1 MAIDMDVQCTY
12 TIMRLPRKVI
22 MSESTRQER
31 SVLEDAFAAEL
42 ADRYAAGESIRAL
55 ALSTGRS
62 YGFIHRA
69 LSESGVAFRRGQPS
83 GTARRSDRLGLRV
96 SAEHIDLIR
105 EAATLEGKTV
115 SAFVM
120 ETATSRAREVLSD
133 HRDLVLSAEAFEL
146 FIAELDKPAEA
157 VPELVELF
165 NRPRRL
171 S

>member
-1 MAIDMDVQCTY
+1 MGG
-12 TIMRLPRKVI
+12 
-22 MSESTRQER
+22 STRQQR
-31 SVLEDAFAAEL
+31 SVLEDAFVSEL

-55 ALSTGRS
+55 AVSTGRS
-62 YGFIHRA
+62 YGFIHRV
-69 LSESGVAFRRGQPS
+69 LSESGVALRGGQAPR
-83 GTARRSDRLGLRV
+83 TARRNDRLGLRV
-96 SAEHIDLIR
+96 TAEQTDLIR
-105 EAATLEGKTV
+105 EAAALEGKTV
-115 SAFVM
+115 SAFVLD
-120 ETATSRAREVLSD
+120 TVTSRAREVISD